1 MLDSPAVV
9 ADSHQIAVRGSD
21 RFLCRGKL
29 GEGAF
34 GDVRLGTDLITGKNV
49 AMKYIRILSKDGG
62 LPRAVFREVEAL
74 KQLRGAKHI
83 VELLDAYPDETNM
96 CLVLEY
102 HPSDL
107 AEVIA
112 QAKDSLPI
120 DHIKA
125 YSQMLLGALSY
136 LHERRIVHRDVKP
149 SNVLLS
155 STGSVKL
162 ADFGLARVISQ
173 APSPTAPEDEA
184 AAALTGPAGR
194 GDLSHQVATRWYR
207 PPELLFASRG
217 YSFSADVWSAGAVV
231 AELFALKPLF
241 PGNNDIDQ
249 MFRVFQVMGSPTVE
263 RWPGVDQL
271 PDYDKVSFPDLVPV
285 DLCALLPSCR
295 PQDVRFLQ
303 TMLVLD
309 PVQRSTAAR
318 IAACDYFLEHP
329 LPVQQAFVYCP
340 PRRTHKQAAKL
351 AATAGDEDVRV
362 QQMLGQMLQ
371 Q

>member
-1 MLDSPAVV
+1 MQNSDLV
-9 ADSHQIAVRGSD
+9 ADSHHETVRGSD

-83 VELLDAYPDETNM
+83 VELLDAFPDETNM

-125 YSQMLLGALSY
+125 YSQMLLGALSF
-136 LHERRIVHRDVKP
+136 LHERHIVHRDVKP

-162 ADFGLARVISQ
+162 ADFGLARVIPL
-173 APSPTAPEDEA
+173 APSNGEA
-184 AAALTGPAGR
+184 RAHPAQQ
-194 GDLSHQVATRWYR
+194 DLSHQVATRWYR
-207 PPELLFASRG
+207 PPELLFASRS

-249 MFRVFQVMGSPTVE
+249 MFRVFQIMGSPTVD
-263 RWPGVDQL
+263 RWPGVDLL
-271 PDYDKVSFPDLVPV
+271 PDYSKVSFPDLVPV
-285 DLCALLPSCR
+285 DFCTLLPSCR
-295 PQDVRFLQ
+295 PPDVQFLRS
-303 TMLVLD
+303 MLVLD
-309 PVQRSTAAR
+309 PARRHSAAS
-318 IAACDYFLEHP
+318 IVASDYFLEHP
-329 LPVQQAFVYCP
+329 RPVQQAFVYCP
-340 PRRTHKQAAKL
+340 PRRTHKQAAKFV
-351 AATAGDEDVRV
+351 AVGDEEERV
-362 QQMLGQMLQ
+362 QQMLEQLLLQ
-371 Q
+371 QP